1 MYCEIKEK
9 VSSLR
14 ELEQFKTVAC
24 LSLKN
29 GIYTKVL
36 EKIWLFFFSC
46 HCPHTQKHTEA
57 H

>member
-36 EKIWLFFFSC
+36 EKIWLFFFPC